1 MASTAGPK
9 TRHITCFWRC
19 RRSNCSPRSSTSS
32 QKKPVPERGDDVG
45 PNRAAAICLAN
56 SSAAWL
62 LEGKATEASV
72 PGAIL
77 KGAELA
83 LADAEKS
90 TEADPEYLKG
100 HRRQIAALQTLGRT
114 AEIIQKREELAV
126 YDNARS
132 VFPAESLALCQAGWL
147 EYMRGQLV
155 YNAVRFD
162 ECLTYLRSGPLAQN
176 PKVEIRPSIVP
187 YQEGQCLMM
196 SLCYGYPT
204 GQIIECLDWI
214 QLDPEN
220 GDMADAP
227 PMGHAS
233 ELSLKRTPLR
243 LGSFIEDLQARG
255 CEVTSC
261 MLGQG
266 LTEHVSLIESAL
278 KEGCILEQGGEIAR
292 AGPFPNV
299 LVYRAASTAA
309 SEDNGVPSKPDINRN
324 CEALMRRRQGG
335 TVNGT
340 GRALPGT

>member
-1 MASTAGPK
+1 VFLEFP
-9 TRHITCFWRC
+9 
-19 RRSNCSPRSSTSS
+19 
-32 QKKPVPERGDDVG
+32 PEQLLTKVFAYLPSALPTGRDGQDNEYVV

-62 LEGKATEASV
+62 LEGNA
-72 PGAIL
+72 
-77 KGAELA
+77 AESLV
-83 LADAEKS
+83 DAEKA

-100 HRRQIAALQTLGRT
+100 HRRHIAALTKLGRT
-114 AEIIQKREELAV
+114 AEIIQKREELAT

-162 ECLTYLRSGPLAQN
+162 ECLAYLRAGPLAQN

-204 GQIIECLDWI
+204 GQVIECLDWI

-220 GDMADAP
+220 GHLADAP

-233 ELSLKRTPLR
+233 ALSLKRAPLR

-266 LTEHVSLIESAL
+266 LTEHVPLIEQAFQN
-278 KEGCILEQGGEIAR
+278 GCRLEQGGEVAT
-292 AGPFPNV
+292 AGPFPGV

-309 SEDNGVPSKPDINRN
+309 SEDNGVPSNPDINRN

-340 GRALPGT
+340 GRALPGTHVGQPFD